1 MIISEKV
8 TLSSSLKIIMGEQ
21 KNIDTLCAYKEEDFD
36 LKKEVSNIFDNLS
49 NEDELIVVTDIF
61 GGSINN
67 EFMNYIE
74 RDNFHLICGLNLPL
88 LMELILI
95 QDDKNITEKIKNALN
110 MSKETIK
117 YCNEAV
123 TLLALEDDAF

>member
-1 MIISEKV
+1 
-8 TLSSSLKIIMGEQ
+8 
-21 KNIDTLCAYKEEDFD
+21 
-36 LKKEVSNIFDNLS
+36 
-49 NEDELIVVTDIF
+49 
-61 GGSINN
+61 
-67 EFMNYIE
+67 
-74 RDNFHLICGLNLPL
+74 
-88 LMELILI
+88 MELILI

>member
-117 YCNEAV
+117 YCNEAI

>member
-1 MIISEKV
+1 MVKILLASHGDLAYGV
-8 TLSSSLKIIMGEQ
+8 YSSLKIIMGEQ

-49 NEDELIVVTDIF
+49 NEDELIVVTD
-61 GGSINN
+61 
-67 EFMNYIE
+67 YIE

>member
-1 MIISEKV
+1 
-8 TLSSSLKIIMGEQ
+8 MGEQ